1 LLSRRAMLGGA
12 LGTVT
17 GASLGL
23 SPFETR
29 MAFAQPVA
37 TVDALTLSND
47 LHVLRVGG
55 TNSLAVTGV
64 DGAVLVDGAHARYSG
79 ALLEAVTKL
88 PRSGVIHTLLN
99 THWHP
104 EQTGSN
110 ERLGQA
116 GARIIAHENTRL
128 WTTTDVTWPW
138 DGSTF
143 APLPKI
149 AQPNQTFYDHD
160 EIRVGARTIRF
171 GHLRHAAHTDG
182 DLYAYFPDENV
193 LAAGGAV
200 CGSGW
205 PLIDW
210 STGGWI
216 GGLVGGLELLLAL
229 TNAET
234 RIVPAQGDVL
244 SRGDLEQQFA
254 MFSTIYERLSR
265 LLNSGR
271 SPEEAVE
278 SVPTVEF
285 NAKMGDPA
293 EFIRRAFESMW
304 GYLSPDA

>member
-1 LLSRRAMLGGA
+1 MAGV
-12 LGTVT
+12 LGTVAGT
-17 GASLGL
+17 SLGL
-23 SPFETR
+23 PPFRGHT
-29 MAFAQPVA
+29 AHAQPA
-37 TVDALTLSND
+37 TVDALSLSGN
-47 LHVLRVGG
+47 LHVLTVGG
-55 TNSLAVTGV
+55 TNAVACTGV
-64 DGAVLVDGAHARYSG
+64 DGVVLVDGAHARHSG
-79 ALLEAVTKL
+79 ALLEAVAKL
-88 PRSGVIHTLLN
+88 PGSGAIHTLFN

-110 ERLGQA
+110 ERVARA
-116 GARIIAHENTRL
+116 GAAIIAHENTRL

-149 AQPNQTFYDHD
+149 AQPNRTFYERD
-160 EIRVGARTIRF
+160 ELEVGGRAIRYGY
-171 GHLRHAAHTDG
+171 LRHAAHTDG
-182 DLYAYFPDENV
+182 DLYVSFPEENV

-210 STGGWI
+210 ATGGWI
-216 GGLVGGLELLLAL
+216 GGIVGGLELLLAL

-234 RIVPAQGDVL
+234 RIIPAHGGVL
-244 SRGDLEQQFA
+244 RRADLEQQFA
-254 MFSTIYERLSR
+254 MYSTVYERLSR

-278 SVPTVEF
+278 SLPTVEF
-285 NAKMGDPA
+285 NAKMGDPSA
-293 EFIRRAFESMW
+293 FIRRAFESMW

>member
-1 LLSRRAMLGGA
+1 MAGLIGTVAATSLWRPTARAQPRPTVGA
-12 LGTVT
+12 LR
-17 GASLGL
+17 L
-23 SPFETR
+23 S
-29 MAFAQPVA
+29 
-37 TVDALTLSND
+37 DD
-47 LHVLRVGG
+47 LHVLTVGG
-55 TNSLAVTGV
+55 SNAVALTGV
-64 DGAVLVDGAHARYSG
+64 DGVVLVDGAHASHSS
-79 ALLEAVTKL
+79 ALLEAVAAL
-88 PRSGVIHTLLN
+88 PRSGTVHTLFN

-110 ERLGQA
+110 ERLARA
-116 GARIIAHENTRL
+116 GAAIIAHENTRL

-149 AQPNQTFYDHD
+149 AQPTRTFYDRD
-160 EIRVGARTIRF
+160 ELAVGGRTIRY

-182 DLYAYFPDENV
+182 DLYVSFPDHNV

-210 STGGWI
+210 ATGGWI
-216 GGLVGGLELLLAL
+216 GGIVGGLELLLSL

-234 RIVPAQGDVL
+234 RIVPAYGDVL
-244 SRGDLEQQFA
+244 SRADLEQQFA
-254 MFSTIYERLSR
+254 MYSTVYERLSR

-271 SPEEAVE
+271 SPDEAVE
-278 SVPTVEF
+278 SLPTVEF
-285 NAKMGDPA
+285 NEKMGDPSA
-293 EFIRRAFESMW
+293 FIKRAFESMW

>member
-1 LLSRRAMLGGA
+1 MLSRRAICRGVLGA
-12 LGTVT
+12 LA
-17 GASLGL
+17 GASFGL
-23 SPFETR
+23 PPFRART
-29 MAFAQPVA
+29 ADAQA
-37 TVDALTLSND
+37 TVVDTLRLSDD

-55 TNSLAVTGV
+55 TNALALTGV
-64 DGAVLVDGAHARYSG
+64 DGVVMVDGAHASHSG
-79 ALLEAVTKL
+79 ALLDAVAKL
-88 PRSGVIHTLLN
+88 PRSGAIHTLFN

-116 GARIIAHENTRL
+116 GAAIVAHENTRL
-128 WTTTDVTWPW
+128 WTTTDVFWPW
-138 DGSTF
+138 DGSTY

-149 AQPNQTFYDHD
+149 AQPNRTFFDRG
-160 EIRVGARTIRF
+160 EIQIGARTISY

-182 DLYAYFPDENV
+182 DMYVSFPDENV
-193 LAAGGAV
+193 IAVGDAV

-216 GGLVGGLELLLAL
+216 GGVVGGLELLLAL
-229 TNAET
+229 TDAET
-234 RIVPAQGDVL
+234 RIVPALGGVL
-244 SRGDLEQQFA
+244 RRADLEEQFA
-254 MFSTIYERLSR
+254 MYSTVYERLSR

-278 SVPTVEF
+278 SLPTVEF
-285 NAKMGDPA
+285 NAEMGDPA
-293 EFIRRAFESMW
+293 AFIRRAFESMW